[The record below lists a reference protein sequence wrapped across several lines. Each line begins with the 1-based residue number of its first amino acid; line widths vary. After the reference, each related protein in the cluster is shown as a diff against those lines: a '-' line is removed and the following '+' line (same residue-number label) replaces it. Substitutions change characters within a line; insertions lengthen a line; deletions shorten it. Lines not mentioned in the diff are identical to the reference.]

1 MRASTCSNRANKSN
15 RSTGGS
21 TRAQDVDVSYS
32 KNTMKLQASA
42 RTRPEE
48 EMFRQLMD
56 NAPMMIRTA
65 GPDAFSTYFNR
76 AWLDFAGPQLERGSW
91 QSWEAG
97 IHPEDRPG
105 WLAAHA
111 KAWEEQSKC
120 RTEYRYLRHD
130 GQFRWLVDQ
139 LEPRFDTAGQF
150 NGYVG
155 FTVDITESK
164 ANEQAVLELGGQLI
178 NAQEAERARI
188 ARELHDSVGQR
199 VAMLSIDAE
208 LIKLGLTSSQ
218 SDLRQ
223 QLDNLCA
230 LTGEL
235 ARDIRRLSH
244 GLHSAM
250 LDHVGLVAATYD
262 LCGQVARQN
271 GISIETLD
279 RNLPDTIAPDASLG
293 LFRVLQECLTNLVK
307 HSQASSARVVLEAD
321 ENNLRL
327 LVSDAGVGFDV
338 SSRKSGL
345 GFISI
350 KERLRLLGGRLS
362 IRSAP
367 NAGTQI
373 LAEVPLARVASVP
386 ANSMTGGLY
395 AQTACALG

>member
-1 MRASTCSNRANKSN
+1 
-15 RSTGGS
+15 
-21 TRAQDVDVSYS
+21 
-32 KNTMKLQASA
+32 
-42 RTRPEE
+42 
-48 EMFRQLMD
+48 
-56 NAPMMIRTA
+56 
-65 GPDAFSTYFNR
+65 
-76 AWLDFAGPQLERGSW
+76 
-91 QSWEAG
+91 
-97 IHPEDRPG
+97 
-105 WLAAHA
+105 
-111 KAWEEQSKC
+111 
-120 RTEYRYLRHD
+120 
-130 GQFRWLVDQ
+130 
-139 LEPRFDTAGQF
+139 
-150 NGYVG
+150 
-155 FTVDITESK
+155 
-164 ANEQAVLELGGQLI
+164 
-178 NAQEAERARI
+178 
-188 ARELHDSVGQR
+188 
-199 VAMLSIDAE
+199 
-208 LIKLGLTSSQ
+208 
-218 SDLRQ
+218 
-223 QLDNLCA
+223 
-230 LTGEL
+230 
-235 ARDIRRLSH
+235 
-244 GLHSAM
+244 
-250 LDHVGLVAATYD
+250 VAATYD

-321 ENNLRL
+321 EDNLRL